1 MANPNSITSANAVVL
16 LGVNGLFPTAVQ
28 LQGFASEEIFATEAI
43 NTLEM
48 LMGLDNKLSG
58 GYVPQAVPAVFS
70 LQANSPSMSFFDTWS
85 AQERTVGEKFM
96 GFGIITLPAIGLI
109 VTGKNGYLGQHM
121 LFPDAKK
128 VLQPRTFQV
137 LFESITV
144 ANF

>member
-1 MANPNSITSANAVVL
+1 MANPNSVTSANAVVL

-48 LMGLDNKLSG
+48 LMGLDGKLSG

-109 VTGKNGYLGQHM
+109 VTGKNCYLGQHM